1 MGPHT
6 EEVGGGG
13 PQRWYLNGYSWSLEK
28 TADRTIR
35 GRRGGMGC
43 SPRDGLCAFVFAIAF
58 ACPSLVA
65 PAPFSSSSHQRGVC
79 WLGLNQ
85 GPMVGGTIDGR
96 WRLVRLDS
104 AYDGTV
110 LGVVVGVFAQGPLAR
125 RLWVHGGDTLAHA
138 VGRAPALEG
147 RARDGEAGG

>member
-1 MGPHT
+1 MRHGDSGP
-6 EEVGGGG
+6 G
-13 PQRWYLNGYSWSLEK
+13 
-28 TADRTIR
+28 
-35 GRRGGMGC
+35 
-43 SPRDGLCAFVFAIAF
+43 
-58 ACPSLVA
+58 LVA
-65 PAPFSSSSHQRGVC
+65 HAPFSSSSHQRGVC

-104 AYDGTV
+104 AYDGTA

-125 RLWVHGGDTLAHA
+125 RLRVHGGDTLAHA